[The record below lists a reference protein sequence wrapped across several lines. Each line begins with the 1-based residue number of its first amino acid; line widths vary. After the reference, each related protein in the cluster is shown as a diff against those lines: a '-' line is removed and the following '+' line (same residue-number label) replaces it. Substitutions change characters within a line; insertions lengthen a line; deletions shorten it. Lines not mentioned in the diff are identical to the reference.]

1 MRLPGGLIGNCLRI
15 RRGRRS
21 YQAGHR
27 RPLRS
32 RRRGPSEMKLDD
44 IKEQLKKLEVFRD
57 GKSIY
62 EWEPSEFAELPWVLS
77 ELGELPYVI
86 VLSKTERLL
95 WGYELLQTV
104 QGTARAVRLNG
115 ADKVIALWRDGTI

>member
-1 MRLPGGLIGNCLRI
+1 
-15 RRGRRS
+15 
-21 YQAGHR
+21 
-27 RPLRS
+27 
-32 RRRGPSEMKLDD
+32 MKLDD

-115 ADKVIALWRDGTI
+115 ADKVIALWRDGTIEVMTDDGTKVFPPGPGV